1 LKDPPQC
8 VPGTAVFMTA
18 AADSTPHALLH
29 SIKHYKV
36 LHEQNVFLT
45 VEFKDVPVVPARD
58 RVICDVLAPG
68 CWRVK
73 VHYGFMDRPD
83 IAHALELCGPL
94 GLQLEPLQISY
105 FLSRQKI
112 VPTRGSSAFAR
123 WQEVLFSALAR
134 NASSVTDFFNIPPNQ
149 VVELGSRIEL

>member
-1 LKDPPQC
+1 
-8 VPGTAVFMTA
+8 
-18 AADSTPHALLH
+18 
-29 SIKHYKV
+29 
-36 LHEQNVFLT
+36 
-45 VEFKDVPVVPARD
+45 
-58 RVICDVLAPG
+58 
-68 CWRVK
+68 
-73 VHYGFMDRPD
+73 MDRPD